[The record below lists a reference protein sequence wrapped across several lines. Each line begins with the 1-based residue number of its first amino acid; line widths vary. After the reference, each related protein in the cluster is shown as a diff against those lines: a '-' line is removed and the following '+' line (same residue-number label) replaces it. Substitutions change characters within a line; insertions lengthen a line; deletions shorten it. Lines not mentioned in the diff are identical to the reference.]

1 MSILSAWLR
10 QDSEDDD
17 MARARKS
24 PLDQTKVDAWVSRL
38 KLAVR
43 DAAQFDRIF
52 GDLEEDQLVGSAELI
67 AIAQKFAGGSKPKSK
82 KAALLAIAQE
92 RQRLVHAKA
101 KGESAAKTRV
111 W

>member
-1 MSILSAWLR
+1 MSILSMWLR
-10 QDSEDDD
+10 QDSEDD
-17 MARARKS
+17 MARAKNK

-38 KLAVR
+38 KLAAR
-43 DAAQFDRIF
+43 DSSQFDAVF
-52 GDLEEDQLVGSAELI
+52 NELGEDQLVGSAEVL
-67 AIAQKFAGGSKPKSK
+67 AIAQKFAGGLKPKSK

-92 RQRLVHAKA
+92 RQRLVHARA

>member
-10 QDSEDDD
+10 QDGEDD
-17 MARARKS
+17 MARAKKP

-38 KLAVR
+38 KLAAR
-43 DAAQFDRIF
+43 DASQFDAVF
-52 GDLEEDQLVGSAELI
+52 DELGESSLVGSAEVL
-67 AIAQKFAGGSKPKSK
+67 AVAQKFAGGAKPKSK
-82 KAALLAIAQE
+82 KLALLAIAQE